1 MARTLVQALQDE
13 LNASSLSPFY
23 ALEFVFDSGT
33 LRLWTGLGELTAN
46 GEIWTGGAGVIS
58 ISTSSETIDLSANSV
73 QISLNGLDQSVL
85 AVSLLESYRNRPF
98 RLYLGALDSTNQSVG
113 TMYQLFA
120 GRMDVMA
127 IEDSGSTAN
136 IILTVENAL
145 VDLERPRIRV
155 LTDEEQKSRFPGDN
169 SLSQVALLQDRQI
182 SWGRA

>member
-46 GEIWTGGAGVIS
+46 GEVWTGGAGVIS
-58 ISTSSETIDLSANSV
+58 ISTSSETVDLSANSV
-73 QISLNGLDQSVL
+73 QVGLNGLDQSVL
-85 AVSLLESYRNRPF
+85 AISLLENYRNRPF
-98 RLYLGALDSTNQSVG
+98 RLYFGCINNQNQVVSQ
-113 TMYQLFA
+113 MYQLFA